1 MRVLALSTW
10 ARFSDDQVDQL
21 RERLPDRDADIV
33 LVLVTRPAEPLGVTR
48 CLVTGPSLRP
58 GRTVRDFPFRGEPLS
73 RLDRLDRA
81 VSRRLPGLGS
91 DRRRM
96 LASGVVGSAV
106 VREEA
111 AAADLVI
118 ALDYNATWA
127 AWKLARRVPG
137 PAVTFQPEGLV
148 RRLTEPR
155 E

>member
-10 ARFSDDQVDQL
+10 AKFSANQVEDL
-21 RERLPDRDADIV
+21 RQRLPGEQVEIV
-33 LVLVTRPAEPLGVTR
+33 LVLVSRPAEQLAVTR
-48 CLVTGPSLRP
+48 CLVTGPLLRP
-58 GRTVRDFPFRGEPLS
+58 GRRVRDFPFRGAGLS

-81 VSRRLPGLGS
+81 LSRRVPGLGR

-96 LASGVVGSAV
+96 LASGVVRSAV

-111 AAADLVI
+111 TAADLVI

-127 AWKLARRVPG
+127 AWKLARKVPG
-137 PAVTFQPEGLV
+137 PAVVFQPEGVV
-148 RRLTEPR
+148 RRLTDPR